1 MCSQRRPGH
10 TAWSSGSRRQAFA
23 RSSLCAISLA
33 SNLNGV
39 AGAPTY
45 LDRILA
51 AHRAAVR
58 ADGRSQAELAAG
70 AAAGPA
76 PRGFAARLALASAEG
91 DIAVIA
97 EVKRRSPS
105 KGDLDAGLDPAAVA
119 RAYASGGAAA
129 LSVLT
134 DTEFFGGSASDLVQ
148 ARAAVDLPVL
158 RKDFTVSA
166 ADVYDAR
173 AMGADAVLLIA
184 AALSNDEL
192 TSLHQLVRALG
203 MDALVEVHDE
213 AELERAMS
221 VGATLI
227 GVNQRDLVSFE
238 VDTDRA
244 VRVAALVPAGVLAVA
259 ESGIDGPASVAT
271 LGAAGYRGVLVGE
284 TLMRSGDRSA
294 AVAGLREARRL
305 LPLGQ
310 PRSTPQAGPRP
321 PPEGG
326 PESAPQGAPQSA
338 RQGGPKAAPQGAPQ
352 SAPHGEW
359 LSASQGDIRP
369 TSRGEALPASQGRST
384 SWGEALPAS
393 LGEACPGPAAPS
405 SAASVAR

>member
-51 AHRAAVR
+51 AHRSAVR

-76 PRGFAARLALASAEG
+76 PRGFAARLALASAED

-158 RKDFTVSA
+158 RKDFTVST

-173 AMGADAVLLIA
+173 AMGADAVLLIV

-227 GVNQRDLVSFE
+227 GVNQRDLVSFQ

-305 LPLGQ
+305 LPWGQ
-310 PRSTPQAGPRP
+310 PWSTPQARGRPRLDGGPR
-321 PPEGG
+321 
-326 PESAPQGAPQSA
+326 SLSQGAPQS
-338 RQGGPKAAPQGAPQ
+338 APQGAPQ

-359 LSASQGDIRP
+359 LSASQGDPRP
-369 TSRGEALPASQGRST
+369 TPRGEALPASQGRST